1 MVPPMTDSPFPPL
14 RLRGRDLLPLV
25 QGGMGVGISAHQLAG
40 AVAAKGGVGTIAS
53 VDLRRLH
60 PDLMETV
67 KRSRDP
73 DAHSRAN
80 LTALDREIRRA
91 RALAGGAGLIAV
103 NVMRALRD
111 FAAHV
116 RQACVSG
123 ADAIVMGAGLP
134 LELPDLT
141 SDYPDVA
148 LIPIVSDVRA
158 ARIVLKRWAR
168 KGRLPDALVV
178 ENPRHAGGHLGV
190 SEIGEWQEPRFA
202 YEEVLPAIREAL
214 TKAGPE
220 AAAIPLIAAGGINSH
235 ERLTEVLELGADA
248 AQVGTPFAVTR
259 EGDAH
264 PAFKRVLAES
274 DPAET
279 VTFVS
284 AAGLPA
290 RAVRTPWLERYLGLE
305 DKLRERADPA
315 CASCPTF
322 VECLDHCGFK
332 DGKECAGQFCIE
344 TRLAA
349 AQAGKVR
356 QGLFF
361 RGAASL
367 PFGNE
372 IRPVADLMRLLLT
385 GSAAAPAQPTLASR

>member
-1 MVPPMTDSPFPPL
+1 MLDHDFPPL

-40 AVAAKGGVGTIAS
+40 SVAAEGGVGTIAS

-60 PDLMETV
+60 PDLMQQV

-73 DAHSRAN
+73 EAHSQAN
-80 LTALDREIRRA
+80 LTALDREIRAAKR
-91 RALAGGAGLIAV
+91 LAGGAGLIAV

-111 FAAHV
+111 FADHV
-116 RQACVSG
+116 RQACASG

-134 LELPDLT
+134 LELPDLVT
-141 SDYPDVA
+141 DYPDVA

-178 ENPRHAGGHLGV
+178 ENPRYAGGHLGV
-190 SEIGEWQEPRFA
+190 SQVGEWEESRFG
-202 YEEVLPAIREAL
+202 YEEVLPAIRQAL
-214 TKAGPE
+214 ADTGPE

-235 ERLTEVLELGADA
+235 ERLTEVMALGADA

-264 PAFKRVLAES
+264 PEFKRVLAEA
-274 DPAET
+274 DPDET
-279 VTFVS
+279 VTFIS

-290 RAVRTPWLERYLGLE
+290 RAVRTPWLDRYLGME
-305 DKLRERADPA
+305 EQLRERADPA
-315 CASCPTF
+315 CATCPTF

-332 DGKECAGQFCIE
+332 DGKESAGQFCIE

-349 AQAGKVR
+349 AQEGKVR

-361 RGAASL
+361 RGAAAL

-385 GSAAAPAQPTLASR
+385 GTAAAPAQPALASR